1 MISTIYCIWASPVA
15 QQVKNPPAMEE
26 TREAWVLP
34 VGWEDPL
41 EEGMATL
48 PIFLP
53 GGISWIEEPGR
64 LQFIGL
70 QRIRHDWSDWAC
82 THHISYYL
90 PGNLHILYMYVSW
103 NVYADIYVMLIL
115 WKPFK
120 VDNAIISRLQMMLLG
135 DWAICSHLEKVEPCL
150 LVSSPCAFWRKIRYS
165 LAQWFSM
172 YVGFTWRSCDHA
184 DSDSVSVGKEP
195 KILHF

>member
-1 MISTIYCIWASPVA
+1 MISTIYYIWASPVA
-15 QQVKNPPAMEE
+15 QRVKKPPAMEE
-26 TREAWVLP
+26 TQEAWVLP

-70 QRIRHDWSDWAC
+70 QRIRHDWSHWAC
-82 THHISYYL
+82 TDHISYYM

-135 DWAICSHLEKVEPCL
+135 DWAICSHLEKVCL
-150 LVSSPCAFWRKIRYS
+150 LVSNPCAFWRKIHYS

-184 DSDSVSVGKEP
+184 DSDSVSVGGEP